1 MFHAITKSGAHT
13 IAPFALAALLVLA
26 IALAW
31 FGSYE
36 ASFQFDDW
44 NVIVKDLRVQSLSAW
59 WHSLPGIRAGL
70 KLSYA
75 LNYEFGADPSTFRE
89 FNIAVHALNT
99 ILVFSLLRRR
109 GSNPAALAA
118 AAVFALA
125 PVQTE
130 AVTYICGRSSS
141 LVALPC
147 LLSLWCWEAALQ
159 RPERRAMFLHAA
171 GVACYL
177 IALSVKETAI
187 VLPLALLVW
196 RPGKHRALWAYASV
210 AALALV
216 AALASPTYRHLLLAS
231 LQTGSLLDNLAAQ
244 AQAWGFLLQELV
256 RLSSLNADPQ
266 LRDVAAD
273 NAFGA
278 AFWILVWAAVLTLA
292 WARRKRTPELTFAV
306 LWFGVWLLPTN
317 SLLPRLDIAN
327 DRQLYMALIGPAWLL
342 GQAIA
347 DLAAR
352 RPRLAWAAVALL
364 AVTLGVATRERNL
377 VYRSEVSFWQDALQ
391 RSPSNA
397 RAANNLGVAYAVAC
411 RDADASRAFEQ
422 SIAANPNDFRARINL
437 RFLRDNALTRRDA
450 SGCRLIVQ

>member
-1 MFHAITKSGAHT
+1 MFHATTKTS
-13 IAPFALAALLVLA
+13 ALLVLA

-75 LNYEFGADPSTFRE
+75 LNHEFGADPRTFRE
-89 FNIAVHALNT
+89 FNIAVHSLNT
-99 ILVFSLLRRR
+99 LLVFALLRRR
-109 GSNPAALAA
+109 GSHLAALAA

-159 RPERRAMFLHAA
+159 RPERRAKLLLHAA

-196 RPGKHRALWAYASV
+196 RPGKHRALWAYAAV
-210 AALALV
+210 AAPALV
-216 AALASPTYRHLLLAS
+216 AALASPTYRHLLLTS
-231 LQTGSLLDNLAAQ
+231 LQTRSLADNLAAQ
-244 AQAWGFLLQELV
+244 ARAWGFLLQELF
-256 RLSSLNADPQ
+256 RLSALNADPQ
-266 LRDVAAD
+266 LHDIAAD

-278 AFWILVWAAVLTLA
+278 AFWIVVWAAVLVLA
-292 WARRKRTPELTFAV
+292 WARRKQNPEVAFGV
-306 LWFGVWLLPTN
+306 LWFAVWLLPTN

-327 DRQLYMALIGPAWLL
+327 DRQLYLALIGPAWLL
-342 GQAIA
+342 GQAF
-347 DLAAR
+347 DHLALS
-352 RPRLAWAAVALL
+352 RPRLAWAAVVLL
-364 AVTLGVATRERNL
+364 AITLGLATHERNL
-377 VYRSEVSFWQDALQ
+377 VYRTEVSFWQDALQ

-397 RAANNLGVAYAVAC
+397 RAANNLGIAYAVAC
-411 RDADASRAFEQ
+411 RDEDAGRAFQQ
-422 SIAANPNDFRARINL
+422 SIAANPNDFRSRINL
-437 RFLRDNALTRRDA
+437 RFLRENALTRRDA